1 MFTVKKKN
9 EKNFLVD
16 WIFYH
21 LSSLRPFTKKLKE
34 DEEEKLV
41 KRSGFCRSSTV
52 NRRRST
58 DNFVNDIAP
67 PVPSWF
73 SLFST
78 MFFPWPYRSTS
89 FYERFEGWISPRFYV
104 FYVGTRNLDGP
115 RDLVIEFDDFD
126 REREDLEVLIFAW
139 EQ

>member
-1 MFTVKKKN
+1 MFTVKKKRKELFGWLN
-9 EKNFLVD
+9 
-16 WIFYH
+16 I
-21 LSSLRPFTKKLKE
+21 LSSFFSSSFY
-34 DEEEKLV
+34 EEAQRRWRGKT
-41 KRSGFCRSSTV
+41 RGGFYRSSTV

-89 FYERFEGWISPRFYV
+89 FYERFEGGISPRFYV

-126 REREDLEVLIFAW
+126 REREDLKVLIFAW